1 MKQLIE
7 QGGDG
12 LPPFMSEVRA
22 NSLHGQMPL
31 HARRQWAPSAV
42 CPKPGISGTKRN
54 LFAVTMVLYFLPLL
68 FTVMTVHAA
77 PPDENRYTSLDEALK
92 NPARVRRL
100 DLSGKQL
107 DKLPAS
113 IGRLTNLVELSLSD
127 NKLTALPPEMGRLTK
142 LTSLAANDNKL
153 KSLPAEIGTLVH
165 LDSLSRRQ

>member
-1 MKQLIE
+1 MIKSLN
-7 QGGDG
+7 GTVGHMRRPFAA
-12 LPPFMSEVRA
+12 LMPPFVIA
-22 NSLHGQMPL
+22 SLVSMM
-31 HARRQWAPSAV
+31 A
-42 CPKPGISGTKRN
+42 
-54 LFAVTMVLYFLPLL
+54 
-68 FTVMTVHAA
+68 VHAA
-77 PPDENRYTSLDEALK
+77 PPDEKRYTSLDEALK
-92 NPARVRRL
+92 NPAKVRRL